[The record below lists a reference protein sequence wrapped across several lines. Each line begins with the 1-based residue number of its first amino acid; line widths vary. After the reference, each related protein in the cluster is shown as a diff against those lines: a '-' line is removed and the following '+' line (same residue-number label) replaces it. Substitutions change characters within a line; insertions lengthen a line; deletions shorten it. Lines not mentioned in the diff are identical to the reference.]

1 MPSDDTKERI
11 LSVAGKIF
19 GKYGF
24 QKTTIDDIARTAH
37 KAKGSVYYY
46 FNSKEELFRSVLQE
60 EIAVIKSGLTQVI
73 ISNMEATGMLR
84 EFLLN
89 RMALLKD
96 AVNYHE
102 TLKASFTDQFDF
114 LEDILDEFYNFEV
127 ELLRAIL
134 DKGVKEHRFDI
145 ADTGATAN
153 VIITAMKAIEI
164 PFYLQNK
171 ITRYEKTIVELVD
184 ILIKGLE
191 KS

>member
-11 LSVAGKIF
+11 LVVASKIF
-19 GKYGF
+19 GRYGF
-24 QKTTIDDIARTAH
+24 QKTTIDDIAKTAH

-46 FNSKEELFRSVLQE
+46 FNSKEELFRAVLQE

-73 ISNMEATGMLR
+73 ISNLEATGMIR
-84 EFLLN
+84 EFLLT
-89 RMALLKD
+89 RMHLLKD

-102 TLKASFTDQFDF
+102 TLKAGFTDQFEF
-114 LEDILDEFYNFEV
+114 LEDILEEFYNFEV

-134 DKGVKEHRFDI
+134 DKGIKEHHFDI

-164 PFYLQNK
+164 PFYLQKK
-171 ITRYEKTIVELVD
+171 ITRYEKTIVELVT

>member
-1 MPSDDTKERI
+1 MPSDDTKDRI
-11 LSVAGKIF
+11 LTVASKIF

-24 QKTTIDDIARTAH
+24 QKTTIDDIAKTAH

-60 EIAVIKSGLTQVI
+60 EISVIKSGLTQVI
-73 ISNMEATGMLR
+73 ISNKEATGMIR
-84 EFLLN
+84 EFLLT
-89 RMALLKD
+89 RMYLLKD
-96 AVNYHE
+96 AFNYHE
-102 TLKASFTDQFDF
+102 TLKASFTDQFQF

-134 DKGVKEHRFDI
+134 DKGVKEQRFDI

-171 ITRYEKTIVELVD
+171 ITRYEKTIVELVN
-184 ILIKGLE
+184 ILVKGLE